1 MPTEGLPSNTS
12 LVFPNALV
20 LQSIALPFQPS
31 VCIGHPRRLTRTRID
46 GIRRDFSEIHFVL
59 ARIVSRADTANVT
72 RPSRPLPRR
81 GSVGPQLLDIQRT
94 SGHHRLAPPVATSET
109 LRHIRVT
116 SRRTCK
122 TPKNRQVRD
131 QCTIG
136 AGAPAGLRRSS
147 QTAHTRRAQS
157 ACRARTTRRTT
168 KTNALY
174 FLFAQ
179 TPSNL
184 IHSQPSLSIGTRYL
198 RDRPPSGRAGSA
210 NRRWQT
216 VNDFKKERAMLDHEG
231 QATGGQSETL
241 PVEFKFRD
249 HSVRTLHE

>member
-1 MPTEGLPSNTS
+1 MLRGPIMACHS
-12 LVFPNALV
+12 
-20 LQSIALPFQPS
+20 LQSAS
-31 VCIGHPRRLTRTRID
+31 
-46 GIRRDFSEIHFVL
+46 
-59 ARIVSRADTANVT
+59 TA
-72 RPSRPLPRR
+72 R
-81 GSVGPQLLDIQRT
+81 GSVKLPVGHTTNFWTHLGPSR
-94 SGHHRLAPPVATSET
+94 GTSET
-109 LRHIRVT
+109 FATIRVT
-116 SRRTCK
+116 SQARVK
-122 TPKNRQVRD
+122 HLKMEQVRD

-198 RDRPPSGRAGSA
+198 RDRPPSGRDGSA

-241 PVEFKFRD
+241 PVEFKFRRSLGKD
-249 HSVRTLHE
+249 RHERWRGPIRSQLTSARHLGLPTQAMLSRGLMTMKRGSL